1 MSNITPPI
9 PKLQLILGEPFR
21 ALEFSGIQ
29 EAPFIEPH
37 RHEYWEIVWCLDNSG
52 TQSIDFI
59 EYQNRRGRLFTI
71 SPGQVHRSEFMGKSV
86 RMLIFSPGFAE
97 TNPRS
102 TQLVNTVFST
112 IDRPPYLDC
121 NEEGFP
127 YLESIYTLLQEE
139 CEREA
144 CDWDLVE
151 SLLNSFLRYALR
163 FSKQPFQKG
172 EQKDARIVQL
182 IELIELHYREQ
193 KKCQFYSDAL
203 ALTSKRLN
211 ELVKA
216 DRDKTVTQLIHDRI
230 ILEANRELVFST
242 KTVKTIAFELGFDD
256 PAYFSRFYRKQ
267 KGETPAEFRH
277 RCSDSTI

>member
-1 MSNITPPI
+1 MSNMISPI
-9 PKLQLILGEPFR
+9 RQVRLILGEPCR
-21 ALEFSGIQ
+21 ALEFSDIQ
-29 EAPFIEPH
+29 EDPYIEPH

-59 EYQNRRGRLFTI
+59 EYQNRLGRLFTI
-71 SPGQVHRSEFMGKSV
+71 SPGQVHYSEFMGKNI
-86 RMLIFSPGFAE
+86 RMLIFRPGFAE

-102 TQLVNTVFST
+102 TQLVNSVFST

-121 NEEGFP
+121 SEESFP
-127 YLESIYTLLQEE
+127 YLESIYTLIKEE
-139 CEREA
+139 CERED

-151 SLLNSFLRYALR
+151 SLINSFLRYALR
-163 FSKQPFQKG
+163 FAKTPSQKG

-182 IELIELHYREQ
+182 TELIELHYREQ
-193 KKCQFYSDAL
+193 KKCQFYSDTL

-216 DRDKTVTQLIHDRI
+216 ARGKTVTQLIHDRI

-242 KTVKTIAFELGFDD
+242 KTIKTIAFELGFDD
-256 PAYFSRFYRKQ
+256 PAYFSRFYRRQ
-267 KGETPAEFRH
+267 KGETPAEFRL
-277 RCSDSTI
+277 RCLDSAI